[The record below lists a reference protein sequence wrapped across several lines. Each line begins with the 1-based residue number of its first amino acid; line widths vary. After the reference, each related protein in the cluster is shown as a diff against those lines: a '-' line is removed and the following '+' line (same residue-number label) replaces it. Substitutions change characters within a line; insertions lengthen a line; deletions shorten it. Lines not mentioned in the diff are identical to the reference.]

1 MSRVKIYCE
10 SCGWYGVSSLTEEKN
25 FGGTC
30 PQCGGRILMDAPPE
44 NDPNQKGAHHPSD
57 PAMNISD

>member
-30 PQCGGRILMDAPPE
+30 PQCGEKIQMVREETTTKTQTPRTGKARA
-44 NDPNQKGAHHPSD
+44 SD
-57 PAMNISD
+57 